1 MIILLKNL
9 QKILIT
15 KYIQVYYYLMKLY
28 KLKKNIKNKIIIYFI
43 IFDLYFFKNIFIIL
57 IFYSDKFFFKDLN
70 I

>member
-43 IFDLYFFKNIFIIL
+43 IFDLFFFKYIFIIL